1 MLIPCPYCG
10 PRDSSE
16 FTYSG
21 DATVT
26 RPDAANTTIED
37 WSNYIYQRTNPV
49 GVHQDYWHHVQGCRL
64 LLKVT
69 RNTLTH
75 AVSGAE
81 IVGAWQN
88 WQNSQP
94 QSGAVN
100 SQNKD
105 GAL

>member
-26 RPDAANTTIED
+26 RPDAVNTTIED
-37 WSNYIYQRTNPV
+37 WSDYIYQRTNPV

-75 AVSGAE
+75 EVSGAE
-81 IVGAWQN
+81 IVGPWQHALK
-88 WQNSQP
+88 SQS

-105 GAL
+105 GAA